1 MSLNGYM
8 TEHTPAKTNC
18 GGALLYIENSMNY
31 TIRGDLK
38 IYKKMELE
46 SFFIEVINPKN
57 LIIGCIYQHPSM
69 NSTEFR
75 DIYISKLLR
84 KISKENK
91 TIVLMGDFN
100 IYLLKYDTNTDSA
113 TFLDSMYTNFI
124 LPYISTPTR
133 VTTHSKT
140 LTYNIFSNN
149 IETV

>member
-1 MSLNGYM
+1 
-8 TEHTPAKTNC
+8 
-18 GGALLYIENSMNY
+18 MNY

-38 IYKKMELE
+38 IYRKMELE
-46 SFFIEVINPKN
+46 SFFIEAINSKVKS
-57 LIIGCIYQHPSM
+57 LIIGCIYQQPSK

>member
-1 MSLNGYM
+1 
-8 TEHTPAKTNC
+8 
-18 GGALLYIENSMNY
+18 MNY

-38 IYKKMELE
+38 IYRKMELE
-46 SFFIEVINPKN
+46 SFFIEAINSKVKS
-57 LIIGCIYQHPSM
+57 LIIGCIYQHPSK

-100 IYLLKYDTNTDSA
+100 IDLLKYDTNTDGA
-113 TFLDSMYTNFI
+113 TFLNSMYTKF
-124 LPYISTPTR
+124 LLRYISTPAR
-133 VTTHSKT
+133 VATHSKT
-140 LTYNIFSNN
+140 LIDNIFSNN